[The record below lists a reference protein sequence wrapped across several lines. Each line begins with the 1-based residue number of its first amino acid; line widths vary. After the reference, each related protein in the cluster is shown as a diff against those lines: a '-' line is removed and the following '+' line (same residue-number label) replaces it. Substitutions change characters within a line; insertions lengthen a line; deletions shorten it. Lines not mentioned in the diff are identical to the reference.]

1 MNKTVKDKIIERLN
15 KGFGFS
21 IPIDAKW
28 TTHQRA
34 FRSDGAQ
41 SWYFN
46 DVRIPIKQDVG
57 ACSPATECLKWK
69 RWYIT
74 SDKEICEYSES
85 YHSFYEGEGWR
96 IEKK

>member
-15 KGFGFS
+15 KGFDFS

-41 SWYFN
+41 SWYFTKN
-46 DVRIPIKQDVG
+46 ISRKPTYFSRG
-57 ACSPATECLKWK
+57 MN
-69 RWYIT
+69 
-74 SDKEICEYSES
+74 
-85 YHSFYEGEGWR
+85 
-96 IEKK
+96 